1 MDCGSIP
8 YIQVKKRKKKTFN
21 NSLCL
26 LNERIS
32 QGYVEAIRKLRIKVM
47 KDMEE
52 NQFKSIMITS
62 SIPGEEIVLSER
74 FACPYCDFSLAE
86 LEPRIFSFNAPYGAC
101 PECKGLGVKY
111 KLDIDLIIPDKNLS
125 INEGGIKVINLEE
138 DSSTIRAELNALSKK
153 YDIDLDLPIKKLDK
167 DKLDIILY
175 GSPDEVIFNYVS
187 KNGSTRN
194 TKSYFEGI
202 ITNLERRYIET
213 KSTWIRDWSWKL

>member
-62 SIPGEEIVLSER
+62 SIPGEGKTT
-74 FACPYCDFSLAE
+74 LA
-86 LEPRIFSFNAPYGAC
+86 
-101 PECKGLGVKY
+101 V
-111 KLDIDLIIPDKNLS
+111 NLAIS
-125 INEGGIKVINLEE
+125 IANQ
-138 DSSTIRAELNALSKK
+138 
-153 YDIDLDLPIKKLDK
+153 
-167 DKLDIILY
+167 
-175 GSPDEVIFNYVS
+175 
-187 KNGSTRN
+187 
-194 TKSYFEGI
+194 
-202 ITNLERRYIET
+202 
-213 KSTWIRDWSWKL
+213 